1 MQFLVEYSFFLFRH
15 VQFLMSASSKPIES
29 PIAGVILKPRSP
41 MVYWECRYVAQIDV
55 PNFAFTLE
63 KATADGS
70 SVAYG
75 NFLSGFNKVDKLSK
89 KIYYS

>member
-1 MQFLVEYSFFLFRH
+1 MA
-15 VQFLMSASSKPIES
+15 ASSKPIES